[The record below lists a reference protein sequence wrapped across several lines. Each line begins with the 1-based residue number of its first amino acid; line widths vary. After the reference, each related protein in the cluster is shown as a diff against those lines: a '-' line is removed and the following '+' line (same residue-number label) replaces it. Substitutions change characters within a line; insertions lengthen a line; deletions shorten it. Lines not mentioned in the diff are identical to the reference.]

1 MKEIKGI
8 SYDVNSSSWINYD
21 LAFKHSGKS
30 LSDFLKMTDT
40 KVEIKYKDYSRVKEP
55 TEEDLFK
62 NLSDNLKEVY
72 QKIN

>member
-1 MKEIKGI
+1 LRL
-8 SYDVNSSSWINYD
+8 D
-21 LAFKHSGKS
+21 LQVKS
-30 LSDFLKMTDT
+30 LSDFLKMTGT
-40 KVEIKYKDYSRVKEP
+40 EIDVKHKDYTPIKEP